1 MGVKKKF
8 GAVYVSF
15 VFFFHKIQPCKMK
28 KDNDVRNMFSLRKIR
43 HFYIINYPL
52 MQDQNKDVG
61 KVNSE

>member
-1 MGVKKKF
+1 
-8 GAVYVSF
+8 
-15 VFFFHKIQPCKMK
+15 MK